1 MTPTTRHTNKSF
13 KRQSY
18 ANEWFDRPHDW
29 NKDLG
34 DEPLP
39 KGMAWPGFKEKL
51 TPPQEPKGLIPQM
64 RKRTAPAELSPR
76 SRRKSQEI

>member
-1 MTPTTRHTNKSF
+1 MVKVTRHDNKSY
-13 KRQSY
+13 KY

-39 KGMAWPGFKEKL
+39 KGMAWPGFKQKL
-51 TPPQEPKGLIPQM
+51 SPPQDPGKGLIPQM
-64 RKRTAPAELSPR
+64 RKRTAPIEQRRRP
-76 SRRKSQEI
+76 RRKSQEI